1 MEELILEQKRLLE
14 AEKAEALRVLMEA
27 EEENIADV
35 RIKAAD
41 EAERLYTENLKAKV
55 DAQFKIAED
64 HINAILEKIKPEQT
78 NEELENIEQ

>member
-27 EEENIADV
+27 EETNIADV

-41 EAERLYTENLKAKV
+41 EAERLYTESLKAKV

-64 HINAILEKIKPEQT
+64 HINAILVKIAPVQT
-78 NEELENIEQ
+78 NEELENNEE